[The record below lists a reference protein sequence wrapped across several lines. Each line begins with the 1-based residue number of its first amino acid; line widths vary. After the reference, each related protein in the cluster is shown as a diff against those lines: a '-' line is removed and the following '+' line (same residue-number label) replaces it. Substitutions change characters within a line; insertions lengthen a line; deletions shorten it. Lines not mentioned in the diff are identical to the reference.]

1 MSDPVK
7 YLEQAWHEM
16 VSKHY
21 DTAMEA
27 WRAVQPEHYNTEE
40 EYFQCLL
47 GHAVA
52 MLQD

>member
-7 YLEQAWHEM
+7 YLERAWREM
-16 VSKHY
+16 VAKEY
-21 DTAMEA
+21 DIAMEA

-40 EYFQCLL
+40 EYLQLLL